1 LARKTSKKM
10 LGFLGSLHFPTGAL
24 TQQGSAPS
32 DRGVE
37 SVNGKSE
44 IKKGWQFKPC
54 AHQILCHRV
63 YILCPRSSP
72 KEWQKV
78 DRESKVP

>member
-1 LARKTSKKM
+1 M

-44 IKKGWQFKPC
+44 IKKAG
-54 AHQILCHRV
+54 
-63 YILCPRSSP
+63 SSSLAP
-72 KEWQKV
+72 IKFSVTVSTSSVLEVLRRNGK
-78 DRESKVP
+78 K